1 MEQKKPGIPL
11 VALIIFFVLIIGII
25 VTCLIIISTK
35 PSDGEPQRKL
45 YGNNTNETENAV
57 VNNIEEP
64 PADPSEEDGTEVNLN
79 DSSVINAYKLAGN
92 YNVPAKYAI
101 YQNGDFSTDNINEI
115 LKLKIAFAQLSEE
128 ELNAGSITKARV
140 EECLTLVFGS
150 SEGVNMQ
157 TVTMFDDYNF
167 KPGYDISSFD
177 YDAQTETFNVRRQGI
192 QNDDPCLVT
201 EIVNK
206 AISYTDKLEIYV
218 TPMYIKTTDA
228 TIDGDNVKVYTLTSS
243 YDFQN
248 QTFTDDLISIRKE
261 DYYNSII
268 SGDTLD
274 IDRYNYDLLSTTIKT
289 NRQDQLDIA
298 TLQQYKYTFTK
309 NGENYILSSF
319 EKVVVGDESSDENN
333 NENNN
338 NNSNEQNPE
347 ATEENAN
354 GVEESSTSNNETSG
368 N

>member
-35 PSDGEPQRKL
+35 RSDGEPQRKL

-64 PADPSEEDGTEVNLN
+64 PTDPSEEDGTEVNLN

-228 TIDGDNVKVYTLTSS
+228 TIDGANVKVYTLTSS

-347 ATEENAN
+347 PTEENAN

>member
-1 MEQKKPGIPL
+1 
-11 VALIIFFVLIIGII
+11 
-25 VTCLIIISTK
+25 
-35 PSDGEPQRKL
+35 
-45 YGNNTNETENAV
+45 
-57 VNNIEEP
+57 
-64 PADPSEEDGTEVNLN
+64 
-79 DSSVINAYKLAGN
+79 
-92 YNVPAKYAI
+92 
-101 YQNGDFSTDNINEI
+101 
-115 LKLKIAFAQLSEE
+115 
-128 ELNAGSITKARV
+128 
-140 EECLTLVFGS
+140 
-150 SEGVNMQ
+150 
-157 TVTMFDDYNF
+157 
-167 KPGYDISSFD
+167 ISSFD

-228 TIDGDNVKVYTLTSS
+228 TIDGANVKVYTLTSN

-319 EKVVVGDESSDENN
+319 EKVVVGDESS
-333 NENNN
+333 
-338 NNSNEQNPE
+338 
-347 ATEENAN
+347 
-354 GVEESSTSNNETSG
+354 
-368 N
+368 